1 MRKSAVQAAAE
12 CWRRRFH
19 VGSFSFSFSSLTSRS
34 PLLITA
40 DLAGSGCGGR
50 FAKALSISH
59 YPLAFLRSHDQFFI
73 SRNISTSH
81 DPRGGRTET
90 EEEDW
95 GVEWEEEEYRDPVIG
110 DGGDG
115 GGIVLGDVKW
125 GEHVLCL
132 AREILLSFGDDF
144 ALYAFKVSPKGYIYV
159 RLDKLTSRFGC
170 PDIEEIENFNNLYK
184 KKLDEAGKAG
194 TIPADMALE
203 VSSPGAERLLKVPH
217 DLARFHEM
225 AMCVCYLTENQD
237 PRHHKQ
243 PTDKVLILES
253 IDTEAEH
260 CIFKLADVKEN
271 RAELGKG
278 RPLSRKQ
285 KDWRLNLPFKS
296 ILRITFYIDSS

>member
-12 CWRRRFH
+12 CWRRRLH

-40 DLAGSGCGGR
+40 NVAGGGR

-59 YPLAFLRSHDQFFI
+59 YPLGFLRSHDQFFI
-73 SRNISTSH
+73 SRNSSSSH

-95 GVEWEEEEYRDPVIG
+95 GVEWEEEEYREPVIG

-115 GGIVLGDVKW
+115 GGIVLGDEKW
-125 GEHVLCL
+125 GENVLCL

-184 KKLDEAGKAG
+184 KKLDEAGKDG
-194 TIPADMALE
+194 KIPADLALE

-217 DLARFHEM
+217 DLDRFHEM
-225 AMCVCYLTENQD
+225 AMWVCYLTENQD
-237 PRHHKQ
+237 PKNHKQ
-243 PTDKVLILES
+243 HTDKALILES
-253 IDTEAEH
+253 IEAEH

-296 ILRITFYIDSS
+296 ILRIKLYIDSS